1 MGVESWLSAIGHVV
15 SDFFGGA
22 AGGFAAE
29 MFRGRKEE
37 AAKSFGEAVGK
48 EAKRVLMPDCDA
60 IINLLEEMN
69 NANGILEIKGAYQ
82 YENKVINL
90 LLKVEEEDRQ
100 WVFAVLNSVCSRD
113 RAKFFTLLEIM
124 HNDGLRQMVSI
135 AKLMIKEGAKKTGGA
150 IDRGASGLAS
160 GLKTF
165 REGLAQHG
173 IKRRGKKNNIAK
185 PKDPEWDF

>member
-1 MGVESWLSAIGHVV
+1 
-15 SDFFGGA
+15 
-22 AGGFAAE
+22 

-48 EAKRVLMPDCDA
+48 EAKRVLMPDREDIMKALLNFKCDA

-100 WVFAVLNSVCSRD
+100 WVFPVLNSVCSRD

-135 AKLMIKEGAKKTGGA
+135 AKLMIKEGAKKTGGS